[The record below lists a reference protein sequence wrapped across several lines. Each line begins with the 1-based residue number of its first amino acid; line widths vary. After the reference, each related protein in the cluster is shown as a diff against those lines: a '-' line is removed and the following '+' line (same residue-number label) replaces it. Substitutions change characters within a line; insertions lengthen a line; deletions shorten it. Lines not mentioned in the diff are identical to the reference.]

1 MKRAELDR
9 MSTDD
14 LWSLHVE
21 LSQLLEQRIKQEK
34 LQLDERLKRL
44 QTPVSERRPYPPVSP
59 KYRNPDQP
67 SETWSGRG
75 KQPRWLVAQL
85 RSGRRIEDFSI
96 RVRNKRQI
104 SDRRA
109 ESSNTKRDQ
118 HSQHPVRDTELS
130 PGLKTSGAEP
140 HAPCCPQHRL
150 TIQPLQ
156 GSARVRELLPAR

>member
-1 MKRAELDR
+1 MKRTELDR

-21 LSQLLEQRIKQEK
+21 LSQLLQQRIEQEK
-34 LQLDERLKRL
+34 LQLEERLTRL
-44 QTPVSERRPYPPVSP
+44 QTPVSGRRPYPPVSP

-67 SETWSGRG
+67 SETWAGRG

-109 ESSNTKRDQ
+109 ESSRRPSVISLIANSDAALGCR
-118 HSQHPVRDTELS
+118 
-130 PGLKTSGAEP
+130 
-140 HAPCCPQHRL
+140 
-150 TIQPLQ
+150 
-156 GSARVRELLPAR
+156 SAVT